1 MTMPRLRWSDAAVG
15 VAVAAFGGWEASARA
30 ATGGAVL
37 TIVLL
42 MAVAAGLYRA
52 APAVGLALVWASS
65 LLQVWSGLDVALVQL
80 AAALV
85 AFGTARYGRPLT
97 LWLSGLSIPVGSAL
111 ALLYIRAHGTRSLA
125 DISNAIT
132 PNGQVSQTSAL
143 LLPLFILSAP
153 WALGLVLRLTARL
166 RRTRQ
171 EREQAEVEAARSQEI
186 ASVRA
191 EQARLARDVHDV
203 VGHSLTVILAQADS
217 AEFMDDTDIDRIRT
231 ALANISTSART
242 SLGDVRRVLSS
253 TEDPTEQVPLM
264 TGGLDSLV
272 DGVRSAGND
281 VRSEVE
287 GVPRPLP
294 PELDVVAFRVLQ
306 EMLTNALK
314 HGRRGAPIAVRRS
327 FGADTLRIEVQ
338 NVAADSP
345 GDESAEGI
353 GLSGMRRRLQAVGGW
368 LDVRRDDAP
377 GGPDCTTTAWV
388 PLRPHGAGG

>member
-338 NVAADSP
+338 NVR
-345 GDESAEGI
+345 
-353 GLSGMRRRLQAVGGW
+353 SGRLPRRRVG
-368 LDVRRDDAP
+368 
-377 GGPDCTTTAWV
+377 
-388 PLRPHGAGG
+388 